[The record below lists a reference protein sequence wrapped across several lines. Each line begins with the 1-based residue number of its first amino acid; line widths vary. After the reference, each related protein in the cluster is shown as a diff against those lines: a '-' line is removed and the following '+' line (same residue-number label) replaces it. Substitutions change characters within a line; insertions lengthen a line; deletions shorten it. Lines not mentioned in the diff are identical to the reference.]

1 MYVLPSM
8 RAIGID
14 TASSMILDTE
24 ARSPNGH
31 SSGAI
36 RPSWSAPSF
45 MTARKPL
52 STVATSRSS
61 PPPLSRPG
69 IENLAATAVA
79 RRARRTPITTAT
91 TTSMPATAARPTSHR
106 RRYRAPSSATG
117 RRWPP
122 PEAPSTAAG
131 AGGTGAL
138 TAAVAPTASSAGSGS
153 VGATGGTVTAV
164 CDAAFSCR
172 VLEQAGLEH
181 TEADAEATVVEVHS
195 SPIGQV
201 S

>member
-31 SSGAI
+31 SSG
-36 RPSWSAPSF
+36 
-45 MTARKPL
+45 
-52 STVATSRSS
+52 VS
-61 PPPLSRPG
+61 PFLECAVIHDGSKAALHGRHVE
-69 IENLAATAVA
+69 ILAATAVA
-79 RRARRTPITTAT
+79 PGHRESRRHRCSRRARRTPITTAT